1 MAHQFPELKGWTF
14 DAEEVSANVYRA
26 FGRDVQGRSVEAMGL
41 DPNALIEKCR
51 QAAIK
56 MMTEA
61 PRSIRSPQE

>member
-1 MAHQFPELKGWTF
+1 MAQQFPELKGWTF

-26 FGRDVQGRSVEAMGL
+26 FGRDVQGRSVEATGL
-41 DPNALIEKCR
+41 DPNALLEKCR